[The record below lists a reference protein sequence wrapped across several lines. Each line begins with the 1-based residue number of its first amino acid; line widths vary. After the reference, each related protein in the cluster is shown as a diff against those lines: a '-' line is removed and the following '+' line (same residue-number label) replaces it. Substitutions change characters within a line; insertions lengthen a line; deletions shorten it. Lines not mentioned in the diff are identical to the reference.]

1 MLKNLSNHYSV
12 KALGGA
18 SDLACPQAVRL
29 SGVTF
34 HSPRHSCVDF
44 IPSMWFPQSQLF
56 CLDQIFPS

>member
-1 MLKNLSNHYSV
+1 MLKNLSNYYSV

-18 SDLACPQAVRL
+18 SGPASPQAVRL

-44 IPSMWFPQSQLF
+44 IPSM
-56 CLDQIFPS
+56 